1 MTTAMAKTC
10 LEQGIA
16 VTYDGRR
23 YHRINAIIYRK
34 YYGNERNIKPPRTLV
49 ELYDGYSNSVMHAPI
64 EDVDIIMAARTE
76 EAQ

>member
-64 EDVDIIMAARTE
+64 EDVDITMPAKP
-76 EAQ
+76 EAEA